1 MCGSKLNYERRKPE
15 LTLLFQII
23 AGHWE
28 TFKAE
33 REMEGRAIPKYIAEE
48 FENYLRCGILAY
60 GFGRVYCEACEH
72 EKLVAFSCKGR
83 GFCPS
88 CGARR
93 MAEAAIYLTDELVP
107 LVPVRQ
113 FVVTFPP
120 PLRLWLARSN
130 ELASVVCCKIM
141 DALTA
146 HLRRESETPNG
157 MAGAV
162 VFMQRFG
169 SGANLNVHLH
179 IIAMDGAYSEKST
192 NRLKFY
198 NAKAPTAE
206 TTERLTS
213 DIARRINKH
222 LVKKGYLEQSE
233 DLMLVGNTEDLF
245 SSANDNLHLPA
256 QAASASHRIA
266 FGQNAGNPVRRL
278 RSSHALWPSEDD
290 VEVSSTACV
299 NVGGYSLHAATAVKS
314 DERDRLEKLVRYMA
328 RPAIA
333 EDRISI
339 LPNGDIKL
347 KLKTPWRD
355 GSEFLLFT
363 PTEFLEKLVAL
374 VPLPKFHLTRY
385 YGVFAPASPHRK
397 N

>member
-169 SGANLNVHLH
+169 SGANLNVHLLWGLSSVRENLSH
-179 IIAMDGAYSEKST
+179 PAQSWHKYSALIPFQY
-192 NRLKFY
+192 NRSNQKNSF
-198 NAKAPTAE
+198 ARQPAIRGQHQSAA
-206 TTERLTS
+206 TS
-213 DIARRINKH
+213 DLIRVHKESAPYTSQRGIFGRKEIHMVAHTFVGKIFESLCHLTKIQTTADSLCSKFNFQFSPLRKHARILPMILLATATIARF
-222 LVKKGYLEQSE
+222 GP
-233 DLMLVGNTEDLF
+233 
-245 SSANDNLHLPA
+245 ALPE
-256 QAASASHRIA
+256 I
-266 FGQNAGNPVRRL
+266 
-278 RSSHALWPSEDD
+278 RS
-290 VEVSSTACV
+290 
-299 NVGGYSLHAATAVKS
+299 
-314 DERDRLEKLVRYMA
+314 
-328 RPAIA
+328 
-333 EDRISI
+333 
-339 LPNGDIKL
+339 
-347 KLKTPWRD
+347 
-355 GSEFLLFT
+355 
-363 PTEFLEKLVAL
+363 
-374 VPLPKFHLTRY
+374 
-385 YGVFAPASPHRK
+385 
-397 N
+397 